1 MSYLN
6 ANIPTVY
13 AKVRKEY
20 LYDLDESKRG
30 ELDCVIFSI
39 TSITG
44 RAILFNILLPNGA
57 CYWRLPI
64 SAFFQKHYDR
74 AEVPDMPIDALEL
87 WNCFSYYP
95 SITQFDFLLGNR
107 GRYIGKDKK
116 FNHGEYLFTIDW
128 AHPETNI
135 LDTEHSEIPQEHKC
149 AHILQLDNGNFAAQP
164 NNRILWDVSSYTTD
178 NSWPDYKVQTTYWNT
193 ENKDWITED
202 SDDFFYDVE
211 TKEKKSYNHCT
222 INDDNH
228 NWGGENEN

>member
-1 MSYLN
+1 VAYLN
-6 ANIPTVY
+6 ANIPTLY

-20 LYDLDESKRG
+20 LYDLDPNKKG

-64 SAFFQKHYDR
+64 SAFFQKRFSR

-193 ENKDWITED
+193 ENKDLITED
-202 SDDFFYDVE
+202 SDNMFYDVE
-211 TKEKKSYNHCT
+211 DKN
-222 INDDNH
+222 
-228 NWGGENEN
+228 GQ